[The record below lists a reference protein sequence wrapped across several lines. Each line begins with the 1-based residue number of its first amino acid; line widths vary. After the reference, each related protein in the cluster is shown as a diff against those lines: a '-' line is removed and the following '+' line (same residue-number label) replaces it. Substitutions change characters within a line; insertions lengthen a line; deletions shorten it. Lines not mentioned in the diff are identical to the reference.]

1 MKDPASIPMRGFL
14 FSAYKRKTDQIN
26 DDIRNKYLTVINAR
40 LTKIK
45 FCNTCDIYRPPRTI
59 HCGTCGCCIERLDH
73 HCPWVGTC
81 IGKRNYKY
89 FILFMWSVFI
99 MSIYSIVFCSIHIN
113 DNNFNMISIFNGKS
127 SFSVA

>member
-1 MKDPASIPMRGFL
+1 MRGFL
-14 FSAYKRKTDQIN
+14 FGAYKRKTDQIN
-26 DDIRNKYLTVINAR
+26 DDIRNKFLAVINAR

-59 HCGTCGCCIERLDH
+59 QCGTCGCCIERLDH

-99 MSIYSIVFCSIHIN
+99 MSIYSIVLCSIHIN
-113 DNNFNMISIFNGKS
+113 DNSLNINSIYSGKL
-127 SFSVA
+127 SFSVS